1 MTPNIIQAMTWFGAA
16 AEFMWFD
23 LGVMTPER
31 HAAVAKRYNEGGVPE
46 ILHSDLPPE
55 NLPMPF
61 EQMGAVI
68 AHQGESNKRPN
79 VVVTFLRYYN
89 ELQVVFYRPD
99 GKHLVLN
106 HVGNN
111 SLTKNPQG
119 DLWCDG
125 PWLEELLES
134 PKYKNNRKALDEIV
148 DLHTELAR
156 HTYATLYIDLV
167 EKKLS
172 LPVYQPT
179 PNPSNPKRIAKG
191 KKPLFD
197 WRVIDVTAN
206 HIVSEPGAP
215 TGRTHAS
222 PRRHVRRGHLRKYR
236 NGKMVW
242 IKEMM
247 VGRIEFGYIHHS
259 YTTEKELANA

>member
-1 MTPNIIQAMTWFGAA
+1 MTPGIIEAMTWFDAA

-31 HAAVAKRYNEGGVPE
+31 HAAVTTRFNEGGIPAV
-46 ILHSDLPPE
+46 LHSELLPE
-55 NLPMPF
+55 NIPMPF
-61 EQMGAVI
+61 EQMGMVVAY
-68 AHQGESNKRPN
+68 HGEPHKLPN
-79 VVVTFLRYYN
+79 LAVTFLRCDN
-89 ELQVVFYRPD
+89 ELQVVFRRPD

-111 SLTKNPQG
+111 SLTKNAQG

-125 PWLEELLES
+125 PWLEELLDS
-134 PKYKNNRKALDEIV
+134 PKYKNDKKALENIV

-156 HTYATLYIDLV
+156 RVYAMLYIELV

-179 PNPSNPKRIAKG
+179 PNPSNPKRVAKG

-197 WRVIDVTAN
+197 WKVIDVTAT
-206 HIVSEPGAP
+206 HIVPEGSAP

-222 PRRHVRRGHLRKYR
+222 PRRHVRRGHLRKYKS
-236 NGKMVW
+236 GKLIW
-242 IKEMM
+242 IREMM